1 MVNWHGSKY
10 LGALAIFTCT
20 IIGAGIFS
28 LPYIASKAGFLTIS
42 AYFLVLTILTIVIH
56 LLLAEVSRESR
67 KSAYIAG
74 YAEEYLGK
82 GWRNFSLIVFCL
94 SLFGALLAYLILG
107 GKFLSSYFYP
117 RFDNQTMLFTL
128 IFFALGAALIYRGA
142 KSIAKTDLLIL
153 SILLLIIFLFFT
165 KGVPFINLQNLF
177 TFNPRYLALP
187 YGAVLFSLWGLTMVP
202 EITELVERDRK
213 KLLTIIISGI
223 VLACLC
229 YLSFVFLILGVSGQ
243 QTTPDA
249 ISGFAAIVGDQTV
262 KLGFIFGF
270 LAVFT
275 SFIGLGLT
283 LKKIFQFDLKLTEKA
298 SWAAACFPP
307 VLFYL
312 IGINNFVQIISLTGA
327 ITLGLEAVIVI
338 LIYKNFL
345 QKRFQLKAPFW
356 IYPLACV
363 FLIGMALQIFSPVI
377 FK

>member
-10 LGALAIFTCT
+10 LGALAIFAGT

-42 AYFLVLTILTIVIH
+42 VYFLVLTILTIVIH

-107 GKFLSSYFYP
+107 GNFLSSYFYP
-117 RFDNQTMLFTL
+117 RFDHQTIVFTL
-128 IFFALGAALIYRGA
+128 AFFALGATLIYRGD
-142 KSIAKTDLLIL
+142 KSIVKTDLLIL

-165 KGVPFINLQNLF
+165 KGIPFINLQNLL
-177 TFNPRYLALP
+177 TFNSRYLALP

-202 EITELVERDRK
+202 EITELVERNRK
-213 KLLTIIISGI
+213 KMLTVIISGI

-229 YLSFVFLILGVSGQ
+229 YLSFVFLILGVSGR
-243 QTTPDA
+243 QTSSDA
-249 ISGFAAIVGDQTV
+249 ISGFAAIVGNQTV

-283 LKKIFQFDLKLTEKA
+283 LKKIFQLDLKLSQNA
-298 SWAAACFPP
+298 SWALTCFPP
-307 VLFYL
+307 LLVYL
-312 IGINNFVQIISLTGA
+312 IGVNNFIEIVSLTGA

-345 QKRFQLKAPFW
+345 RKRFQREAPFW

-363 FLIGMALQIFSPVI
+363 FLVGMALQIFSPII